1 MSGAWIHWEG
11 GECPVPPDTIVDMK
25 FRNGMLSNCPAS
37 RSRWDHGAAGGE
49 YDIIAYRVMKPQ
61 SNCLG
66 CEQAVCDMCEPTER
80 DQFAPILAGKTF
92 AITGILPTLSRGEAV
107 GLIEAAGG
115 KVTSAVS
122 SKIDYVV
129 AGQEAGSKLEK
140 AHELGISVLDELGLR
155 RILGIAPAQAEQAR
169 KPSTNPKDA
178 IGSVKLPLHLW
189 PAEATALG
197 CLGMLEGRCK
207 YGRNNYIAGDGVIAS
222 IYVDAAK
229 RHLDAWFSG
238 EEFNPDLLFTEDGEP
253 AVGLSHLGNA
263 LACIA
268 IIVKAQAHGKLIDDR
283 DFSGAPGAYRKF
295 VERLTPLVKKI
306 QGKFADKA
314 PKHYTIS
321 DNPKE
326 DQ

>member
-1 MSGAWIHWEG
+1 MS
-11 GECPVPPDTIVDMK
+11 
-25 FRNGMLSNCPAS
+25 
-37 RSRWDHGAAGGE
+37 
-49 YDIIAYRVMKPQ
+49 Q
-61 SNCLG
+61 
-66 CEQAVCDMCEPTER
+66 
-80 DQFAPILAGKTF
+80 APIHVALD
-92 AITGILPTLSRGEAV
+92 TL
-107 GLIEAAGG
+107 
-115 KVTSAVS
+115 
-122 SKIDYVV
+122 
-129 AGQEAGSKLEK
+129 
-140 AHELGISVLDELGLR
+140 
-155 RILGIAPAQAEQAR
+155 

-207 YGRNNYIAGDGVIAS
+207 YGRNNYVAGDGVIAS

-253 AVGLSHLGNA
+253 GVGLSHLGNA

-268 IIVKAQAHGKLIDDR
+268 IVVKAQAHGKLIDDR
-283 DFSGAPGAYRKF
+283 DFSGSPGAYRKF

-306 QGKFADKA
+306 QGKFAGKT
-314 PKHYTIS
+314 PKHYTIA

-326 DQ
+326 GP